1 MSFIKTIQAYLY
13 LGKVVFINNKKN
25 TATFAE
31 TLRTKG
37 FQIDEQLEKDIL
49 KYTVQSSLTNV
60 WFTTLTNTEVSNKQ
74 KELALFLGA
83 ITPVSDNLT
92 DQYELEY
99 KDVWNAVQ
107 NINEDSPNLYKLA
120 RHLYDGMTALAN
132 PVFMHYINKTMEAQD
147 ESLLQLKTE
156 TLSKEKLQQIT
167 FDKGG
172 YSTLLYRSM
181 LDKNFVAGEEET
193 IYLLGSILQ
202 LTNDAFDVYKD
213 YTNKQQTLFTNT
225 KDIEPLRE
233 MYMQKVSTFI
243 VAFRALDY
251 PKKNIEKALHQI
263 MTVISRGVLSINQ
276 LIATQHT
283 TNNIFEKEK
292 YERKQLICDMEKP
305 GNIWASVKIT
315 NKLLT

>member
-25 TATFAE
+25 TAAFTE
-31 TLRTKG
+31 SLRSKG

-49 KYTVQSSLTNV
+49 KYTVQSSLTNA
-60 WFTTLTNTEVSNKQ
+60 WFTTLTNTKISDKQ

-99 KDVWNAVQ
+99 KDVWHAVQ

-132 PVFMHYINKTMEAQD
+132 PVFMHFINKTMEAQD

-156 TLSKEKLQQIT
+156 TLSTEKLQQIT

-225 KDIEPLRE
+225 KDITPLRE

-243 VAFRALDY
+243 AAFRALDY
-251 PKKNIEKALHQI
+251 SKKNIEKTLHQV

-276 LIATQHT
+276 LLSAQQT
-283 TNNIFEKEK
+283 TNNIFKIEK
-292 YERKQLICDMEKP
+292 YERRQLICDMEKP